1 MKTNEKFYNVTD
13 LMCLCGISKSHAY
26 QLIREWNKELLEQ
39 GFTVAKRG
47 WVSKAYAEK
56 RLGIAE

>member
-1 MKTNEKFYNVTD
+1 MKADNRFYNVAD
-13 LMCLCGISKSHAY
+13 IMSLCGISRTHAY

-47 WVSKAYAEK
+47 LVSRAYAEK

>member
-1 MKTNEKFYNVTD
+1 MKANDRFYNVTD
-13 LMCLCGISKSHAY
+13 LMSLCGISKSHAY
-26 QLIREWNKELLEQ
+26 QLIREWNKELVEQ

-47 WVSKAYAEK
+47 LVAKAYAEK